1 MMWTNQMTDRRKKTD
16 PGSGQFGSIRLV
28 KWTNQM
34 TDRRKKT
41 DPGSGQFDKVDSLGV
56 SGW

>member
-1 MMWTNQMTDRRKKTD
+1 M
-16 PGSGQFGSIRLV
+16 